1 MGEMGAAGGGALAAG
16 CPGGVGAVAGQK
28 TGWRASGDVALGNET
43 GSHETW
49 RE

>member
-1 MGEMGAAGGGALAAG
+1 MGSAGGGALAAG
-16 CPGGVGAVAGQK
+16 WPGGVRAVGGQK
-28 TGWRASGDVALGNET
+28 FGWRTFGDVALGNET